1 MAAIPLTRPLMGG
14 RRSPGDSCP
23 HPTSIAYDGALRI
36 DVRQLSKMSLGIAC
50 SPETHAGFSMSR
62 TMLPASTAMIRE
74 QNAARKPTGAGAK
87 VIDLG
92 GNPQGSVAD
101 SRSLDGPIGSLLR
114 KNVAETDNSI
124 APRIEC
130 WPVQLERNALKNYQ
144 NSDDPRVVSGRHYM
158 HRPPQGHPDR

>member
-23 HPTSIAYDGALRI
+23 HPTSRRDQRTLSRIVSSRAAQVNLFSIAYDGALRI

-74 QNAARKPTGAGAK
+74 QNAARKPTGAGARSST
-87 VIDLG
+87 
-92 GNPQGSVAD
+92 SVAILRGVSQIRGVLMARSD
-101 SRSLDGPIGSLLR
+101 RSSGKMWPRQITQSLRGSNVGPYSSRGMR
-114 KNVAETDNSI
+114 
-124 APRIEC
+124 
-130 WPVQLERNALKNYQ
+130 
-144 NSDDPRVVSGRHYM
+144 
-158 HRPPQGHPDR
+158 